1 MTSGL
6 PNSTD
11 RPHGPL
17 HRIYET
23 LAPLTILVPSGSKS
37 LYQSALQITHDW
49 ILYGNGDAVIL
60 LEAEMENLPESN
72 LIFLGGP
79 EQNNLTAQFL
89 ASCVSD
95 IDISSSE
102 IKVGGYRYTSTG
114 TGIIFHQPWRQ
125 RHMAIVIAG
134 IDGSGFSSAAQ
145 LLPKRTGMV
154 VSDWGKRFS
163 VSMLRFVLFH
173 ALTALAY
180 QW

>member
-1 MTSGL
+1 MKNSGL
-6 PNSTD
+6 SSSIERP
-11 RPHGPL
+11 PHGPL

-23 LAPLTILVPSGSKS
+23 LGPLTVLVPPDSKL
-37 LYQSALQITHDW
+37 LYQTALQITHDW
-49 ILYGNGDAVIL
+49 TLYGNGDAVIL
-60 LEAEMENLPESN
+60 QAAENLPDSN

-79 EQNNLTAQFL
+79 EQNNMTAQFL

-95 IDISSSE
+95 IDISSNE
-102 IKVGGYRYTSTG
+102 IKVGEYRYTLPG
-114 TGIIFHQPWRQ
+114 TGIIFHQPWQQ

-163 VSMLRFVLFH
+163 VH
-173 ALTALAY
+173 C
-180 QW
+180 